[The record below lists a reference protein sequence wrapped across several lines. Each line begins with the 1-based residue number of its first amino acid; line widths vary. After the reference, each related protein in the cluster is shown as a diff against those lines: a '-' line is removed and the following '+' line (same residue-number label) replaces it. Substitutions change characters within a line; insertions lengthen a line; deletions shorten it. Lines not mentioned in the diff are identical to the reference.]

1 MKNNKDSTKLFFIN
15 ARLGGKKRRREKK
28 KKKGEF
34 LIEYNVSLSH
44 VSYVHITPVT
54 SLELFIRGQIKI

>member
-1 MKNNKDSTKLFFIN
+1 MKNNKDSTKLFFSK
-15 ARLGGKKRRREKK
+15 RMVRGGKQEEKK
-28 KKKGEF
+28 KDEF
-34 LIEYNVSLSH
+34 IIEYNVSLSH

>member
-28 KKKGEF
+28 KKGEF
-34 LIEYNVSLSH
+34 VIEYNVSLSH

>member
-15 ARLGGKKRRREKK
+15 ARLGEKKKKKRK

>member
-15 ARLGGKKRRREKK
+15 ARLGGKKRRRE